1 MQSII
6 SEFVSEY
13 PQVVS
18 SSMLLDDIKK
28 GLFTISKKNK
38 FDGDFS
44 TIGKLKELMKNTNY
58 EIKESKLDGRKSYKF
73 VEIVNSNISDDD
85 IDIVDDDISM
95 VSKNLSI
102 NLDLNNESDID
113 EVYASFS
120 LSIIKSDNWEKDFRG
135 RYPGEYN
142 KYITQWLIKNSRF
155 AMILKNGKVET
166 KLNTVSKSDL
176 FKKFYVGRATVL
188 REYLKG
194 FFYDFDFEY
203 FTEIFGKVIGVI
215 TPNHPS
221 WEEEYQK
228 QHEIDEKKEEIDRK
242 NREAEQRFRME
253 LLKKKEEDRLERERI
268 EHEKK
273 LEMERIEN
281 EKYERDK
288 PRLLNMLHSL
298 KKYAFDSDIPYDDI
312 NEITPNNLYPYLT
325 YFEKLYNLHIYEI
338 KTLDRVIE
346 MDEEELDKY
355 ELENIVNF
363 VKRKYKKHGI
373 NFKPNDYY
381 SVTDPDVKEFLKNTI
396 IIDKLMRAIK
406 EYIGGEDIIKN
417 YEKYLKYDVRNYY
430 EELSSYDDFSN
441 LKFLVTKVID
451 LYNLL
456 LTQEPDDMEL
466 LSVKNYSMGKLRRR
480 DMHEYLDV
488 WAHANEYNNS
498 GTRKDIYSI
507 ENDTCTVNYDRKM
520 HVTEIGKWL
529 ESYVIEAHRINGIAK
544 DLEKMLIHCY
554 GQNYQ
559 CFIERYVE
567 ICRNEN
573 IEKVQRVL
581 LMQNKNRC
589 TEIQKLRKE
598 KKRIEEENE
607 FARSHD
613 GWWYEFPTEDGSI
626 ARVMHFD
633 EDERVMYYYPD
644 ENNQTVKS
652 KAYKISD
659 LRDEKKWKRPQLIKA
674 PDNSLEMQVGK
685 TITNVSNVIEF
696 LKLKGL
702 TGQQVFKALSS
713 GGVPTAEEEEEM
725 DDEEKEQ
732 LKQQLEEMEEDMRRR
747 EEEYRKEQER
757 KEQERLER
765 EQKMNALRMRL
776 EKSKNKNAEL
786 REKVDNL
793 EAQNIQ

>member
-6 SEFVSEY
+6 SEFVRENQ
-13 PQVVS
+13 QVIS
-18 SSMLLDDIKK
+18 SSMLLDDIKE

-44 TIGKLKELMKNTNY
+44 SIGKIKELLKNTNY
-58 EIKESKLDGRKSYKF
+58 EIRESKLDGHKSYKF
-73 VEIVNSNISDDD
+73 VEIINNSISNDDTD
-85 IDIVDDDISM
+85 AKRVDKDATM

-120 LSIIKSDNWEKDFRG
+120 LSIIKSDNWEKDFMG
-135 RYPGEYN
+135 KCPGEYN
-142 KYITQWLIKNSRF
+142 KYITKWLINNSRF
-155 AMILKNGKVET
+155 AMILNNGKVET

-215 TPNHPS
+215 TPNHPL
-221 WEEEYQK
+221 WEQEYQK
-228 QHEIDEKKEEIDRK
+228 QHEIDKKNEEIIRK
-242 NREAEQRFRME
+242 NREAEQRFRIE

-268 EHEKK
+268 EHEKQ

-281 EKYERDK
+281 EKYEKDK
-288 PRLLNMLHSL
+288 PRLLNMLKSL
-298 KKYAFDSDIPYDDI
+298 KEYAFESDIPYDDI
-312 NEITPNNLYPYLT
+312 DEITPNNLYPYLT

-338 KTLDRVIE
+338 KALDRVIE
-346 MDEEELDKY
+346 MDEEELDKF
-355 ELENIVNF
+355 ELEYIVNF

-373 NFKPNDYY
+373 NFKPNEYY

-466 LSVKNYSMGKLRRR
+466 LSVKNYSLGKLRRR

-498 GTRKDIYSI
+498 PTRKDIYSI
-507 ENDTCTVNYDRKM
+507 ENDACTVNYDRKM
-520 HVTEIGKWL
+520 HVAEIGKWL
-529 ESYVIEAHRINGIAK
+529 QSYVIEAHRINGIAR
-544 DLEKMLIHCY
+544 DLQKMLIHCY

-559 CFIERYVE
+559 GYIKRYIE
-567 ICRNEN
+567 ICKNEN

-581 LMQNKNRC
+581 LMQNKNRR

-607 FARSHD
+607 FARTHD

-702 TGQQVFKALSS
+702 AGQQVFKALAD
-713 GGVPTAEEEEEM
+713 GGVPSAEEEEEEM
-725 DDEEKEQ
+725 DDEEKEL
-732 LKQQLEEMEEDMRRR
+732 LKQQLEEMEEEMRKKEEEERR
-747 EEEYRKEQER
+747 EK
-757 KEQERLER
+757 LE
-765 EQKMNALRMRL
+765 KMEKINAIKMRL

-786 REKVDNL
+786 QEKVDNL

>member
-6 SEFVSEY
+6 TQFVSEY
-13 PQVVS
+13 QQVVS
-18 SSMLLDDIKK
+18 SSMLLDDIKQ
-28 GLFTISKKNK
+28 GLITISKKNK

-44 TIGKLKELMKNTNY
+44 SIGKIKELMKNTNY

-73 VEIVNSNISDDD
+73 VEIVNPIIVSDNIDNGDDD
-85 IDIVDDDISM
+85 TTM

-102 NLDLNNESDID
+102 NLDLNIESDID

-120 LSIIKSDNWEKDFRG
+120 LSIIKSDNWERDFRG
-135 RYPGEYN
+135 RCPGEYN
-142 KYITQWLIKNSRF
+142 KYITKWLINNSRF
-155 AMILKNGKVET
+155 AMILNNGKIET

-203 FTEIFGKVIGVI
+203 FSEIFGKIIGII

-221 WEEEYQK
+221 WNEEYQK
-228 QHEIDEKKEEIDRK
+228 QHEIDEKNEEMIRK
-242 NREAEQRFRME
+242 NREAQERFRLE

-273 LEMERIEN
+273 LEMERLEN
-281 EKYERDK
+281 EKYEKDK
-288 PRLLNMLHSL
+288 PRLMNMLHSL
-298 KKYAFDSDIPYDDI
+298 EKYAFKSDIDYDDI
-312 NEITPNNLYPYLT
+312 DEITPLNLYPYLT
-325 YFEKLYNLHIYEI
+325 YFEKLYNSNIYEI
-338 KTLDRVIE
+338 KALDRIIK
-346 MDEEELDKY
+346 MDKEELDKY
-355 ELENIVNF
+355 ELERIVNF
-363 VKRKYKKHGI
+363 VKRKCEKYGSK
-373 NFKPNDYY
+373 FTPCAYY
-381 SVTDPDVKEFLKNTI
+381 SITDPYVQEFLKNTI
-396 IIDKLMRAIK
+396 IIDKLMSAIK

-441 LKFLVTKVID
+441 LNFIVTKVID

-466 LSVKNYSMGKLRRR
+466 LSVKNYSLGKLRRR
-480 DMHEYLDV
+480 DMHEYLYV

-507 ENDTCTVNYDRKM
+507 ENDCCTVNYDRKM

-529 ESYVIEAHRINGIAK
+529 EFYVIEAHRINGIEK
-544 DLEKMLIHCY
+544 DLENVLIYAPKYHDH
-554 GQNYQ
+554 
-559 CFIERYVE
+559 IERYIE

-573 IEKVQRVL
+573 IEKVNRVL
-581 LMQNKNRC
+581 LMQNKNRR

-598 KKRIEEENE
+598 KRRIEEENE
-607 FARSHD
+607 FARTHD

-652 KAYKISD
+652 KAYKISEM
-659 LRDEKKWKRPQLIKA
+659 RDEKKWKRPQLIKA

-702 TGQQVFKALSS
+702 AGQQVFKALSS

-725 DDEEKEQ
+725 DDEEKEE
-732 LKQQLEEMEEDMRRR
+732 LKQQLEEMEEDMRRKD
-747 EEEYRKEQER
+747 EEYRKEQER
-757 KEQERLER
+757 KEQERLEK
-765 EQKMNALRMRL
+765 EQKINALKMRL
-776 EKSKNKNAEL
+776 EKSKNKNVEL
-786 REKVDNL
+786 REKVDSL